1 MHRFKSIRSAALAI
15 SLTATLGT
23 VGTAFADTLPTQHDQ
38 QEMQQPSQASPYDS
52 SDFTLDD
59 SNIHN

>member
-1 MHRFKSIRSAALAI
+1 MHRINFIRSAVLAV

-23 VGTAFADTLPTQHDQ
+23 VGTAFADTMPTQNDHQ
-38 QEMQQPSQASPYDS
+38 QMQQPSNASPYDS
-52 SDFTLDD
+52 SDFTLDN